1 MGTAYTPGL
10 TVSSNYL
17 VTKHRRLPIDGEILV
32 EAGQT
37 VSHDTIVARAE
48 LPGDIEPV
56 RLAERMQLDPDE
68 LRGKVRV
75 EVGQNVKRGDLL
87 AESSGL
93 FGLFRSEVK
102 SPIDGVVEFFIETT
116 GHLGIRRPPSGI
128 EVNAYLSGRV
138 VAVDDGQGV
147 TIEARGAFI
156 QGIFGVGGERHGKI
170 KFVCESPDEVVDSI
184 DGDLEGKILIAGAQV
199 TQRVL
204 RQAASGG
211 AVGVVAGGIMD
222 NDLGEFVGEEIGV
235 AITGDEDVPFTLI
248 VTEGFGRIQ
257 MAGRTFA
264 LLRQQEGRF
273 GAING
278 ATQIRAG
285 ALRPEIIVPLLTGQ
299 GEGQVRQ
306 GAETGSVLAIGTTI
320 RAVRQPHFG
329 EVGTVTGLPPD
340 PVRVASGAV
349 VRVLK
354 MKLGSGEEVM
364 IPRSNVEIIGTH

>member
-1 MGTAYTPGL
+1 M
-10 TVSSNYL
+10 
-17 VTKHRRLPIDGEILV
+17 
-32 EAGQT
+32 
-37 VSHDTIVARAE
+37 
-48 LPGDIEPV
+48 
-56 RLAERMQLDPDE
+56 
-68 LRGKVRV
+68 
-75 EVGQNVKRGDLL
+75 
-87 AESSGL
+87 
-93 FGLFRSEVK
+93 
-102 SPIDGVVEFFIETT
+102 
-116 GHLGIRRPPSGI
+116 
-128 EVNAYLSGRV
+128 
-138 VAVDDGQGV
+138 
-147 TIEARGAFI
+147 
-156 QGIFGVGGERHGKI
+156 
-170 KFVCESPDEVVDSI
+170 CESPDEVVDSI

>member
-10 TVSSNYL
+10 TVSSDHL
-17 VTKHRRLPIDGEILV
+17 VTKERRLPIEGEVLV
-32 EAGQT
+32 EVGQA
-37 VSHDTIVARAE
+37 VSHETTVARAE
-48 LPGDIEPV
+48 LPGEIEPV

-75 EVGQNVKRGDLL
+75 EVGQNVKKGDLL
-87 AESSGL
+87 AESAGL

-102 SPIDGVVEFFIETT
+102 SPLDGLVEFFTEAN
-116 GHLGIRRPPSGI
+116 GHLGIRRPPISI

-138 VAVDDGQGV
+138 VALEEGQGV

-156 QGIFGVGGERHGKI
+156 QGIFGVGGERHGEI
-170 KFVCESPDEVVDSI
+170 KMVCQSPDEVVDSV
-184 DGDLEGKILIAGAQV
+184 DGNLEGKILIAGAQV

-204 RQAASGG
+204 RQAASFG

-248 VTEGFGRIQ
+248 VTEGFGSIH
-257 MAGRTFA
+257 MAGRTFD
-264 LLRQQEGRF
+264 LLRQLEGRF
-273 GAING
+273 AAING

-285 ALRPEIIVPLLTGQ
+285 ALRPEIIVPSMA
-299 GEGQVRQ
+299 GEGEG
-306 GAETGSVLAIGTTI
+306 GAGQESEMDSVLAIGTTI

-329 EVGTVTGLPPD
+329 EVGTVSELPPD

-354 MKLGSGEEVM
+354 MKLGSGKEAT
-364 IPRSNVEIIGTH
+364 IPRSNVEIIGSH